1 MTIVGPFKEGTVP
14 GLQPQ
19 GGFLR
24 EQEGLC
30 TLQKQPRE
38 TTAAVA
44 GHANCVVIEIVKASL
59 CYILRVVVE
68 AYCNQFAYIVYVHM

>member
-1 MTIVGPFKEGTVP
+1 MAVHIANFAVVLVSLKEGTVP
-14 GLQPQ
+14 GLQAQ

-38 TTAAVA
+38 NTT
-44 GHANCVVIEIVKASL
+44 SL
-59 CYILRVVVE
+59 HHRGDSIQRSS
-68 AYCNQFAYIVYVHM
+68 